1 MRFELLNPMPKV
13 CIPDSLPFGRTKTNH
28 FVVCD
33 YKHASGWQ
41 EPVIKPLEQFQ
52 LSPSSVVFHYGQQIF
67 EGLKA
72 YRGPADE
79 VFLFRVQANAE
90 RLYRSAERLAM
101 EPVPK
106 DVFVSCVR
114 ELVRVEKDWIP
125 PSPGALYIRP
135 MLIPLDEGVSYRAS
149 LDYRFCV
156 VVCPVESYFGAH
168 VSLDGIT
175 VAVERE
181 FSRAAPG
188 GVGDAKCG
196 GNYASALLSV
206 KKARARGATDVM
218 WLDPKEHKYVE
229 EVGTMNLFFYDGKT
243 LMTPEL
249 SGSILPGIT
258 RDSLIQLGRHLGI
271 DVQEK
276 RISIDDVLDQ
286 ARRGVMKE
294 VFGCGTAVVVCPI
307 GKILDGTSE
316 VKFSY
321 SEDSLST
328 RLRKHLY
335 ELQSGRAPDP
345 FHWREVL

>member
-1 MRFELLNPMPKV
+1 MKLELLNPMPKV
-13 CIPDSLPFGRTKTNH
+13 RIPDSLPFGRTKTNH
-28 FVVCD
+28 FAICD
-33 YKHASGWQ
+33 YKHGSGWQ

-72 YRGPADE
+72 YRGPQNDI
-79 VFLFRVQANAE
+79 FLFRADANAT
-90 RLYRSAERLAM
+90 RLYNSAERLAM

-106 DVFVSCVR
+106 DIFIKCIE

-156 VVCPVESYFGAH
+156 VVCPVESYFGPNANH
-168 VSLDGIT
+168 DGVT

-181 FSRAAPG
+181 LSRAAPG
-188 GVGDAKCG
+188 GVGNAKCG
-196 GNYASALLSV
+196 GNYAGALLSV
-206 KKARARGATDVM
+206 KRARARGATDVM

-249 SGSILPGIT
+249 SGSILPGVT

-271 DVQEK
+271 EVQEK
-276 RISIDDVLDQ
+276 KISIDEVLDQ
-286 ARRGVMKE
+286 ARSGKMKE
-294 VFGCGTAVVVCPI
+294 VFGCGTAVVVCPV
-307 GKILDGTSE
+307 GKILDGNDE

-321 SEDSLST
+321 SESSIST
-328 RLRKHLY
+328 TLRNRLY
-335 ELQSGRAPDP
+335 ELQSGRGPDP
-345 FHWREVL
+345 FGWRTKL